1 MVDVLLYGGMEESG
15 LGMKTVENDRKNTDI
30 GFGFVL

>member
-1 MVDVLLYGGMEESG
+1 MMLVLAFRESDPLY
-15 LGMKTVENDRKNTDI
+15 LGMKTVENDRKNIDI